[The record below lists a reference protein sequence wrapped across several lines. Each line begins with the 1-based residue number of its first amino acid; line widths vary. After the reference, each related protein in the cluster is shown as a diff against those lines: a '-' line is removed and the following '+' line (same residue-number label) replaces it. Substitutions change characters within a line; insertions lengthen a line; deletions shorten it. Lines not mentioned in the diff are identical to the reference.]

1 MRKGISLTASQ
12 GALFEDPRFLGWR
25 GCAPPVVLQPM
36 GDLLLTSAL
45 YDDPTDGATV
55 LHFAV
60 PLKAPGVMV
69 LDTWR
74 TMAMRASGSND
85 ILLEGVFVPDGAVS
99 SRRPKGVWFPFF
111 NVVGAVAVRECIE
124 ICADYEFVPEQATFN
139 QIAIRKTIAGQALML
154 AVEKALETV
163 GGAGIFRSMSL
174 ERLVRDIHAVQFHPM
189 QPKRQHRFTGRLTL
203 GLDPVG

>member
-1 MRKGISLTASQ
+1 
-12 GALFEDPRFLGWR
+12 
-25 GCAPPVVLQPM
+25 M

-124 ICADYEFVPEQATFN
+124 ICADYEFVLEQATFN

-163 GGAGIFRSMSL
+163 GGAGIFRSMGL